1 MPLKIEL
8 KPGERII
15 LGDCI
20 VTNDNRRTRLTIDGA
35 VPILRDKDI
44 MTARRANSPA
54 KRIYL
59 AVQRMYTAKRQREE
73 FAIYLRLTREM
84 LGQMP
89 GTQPFIDGINNRIL
103 TGDLYKALKEAS
115 KLVAYEK
122 DSMTMNHAAKAY
134 AKVAKETAPPRELE
148 ATLLLKAA
156 AKLQAVHDSW
166 PQKTPEFKDALLYNR
181 KLWTVFLDS
190 VNRDDDRLPKPLRN
204 NLLQLG
210 MFVMNETFAAMTKPT
225 LNQLKAMIKVNRG
238 LAEGLRGRA

>member
-15 LGDCI
+15 LGDCV

-35 VPILRDKDI
+35 VAVLRDKDV

-59 AVQRMYTAKRQREE
+59 AIQRIYTAKRPRDE

-84 LGQMP
+84 LIAAP
-89 GTQPFIDGINNRIL
+89 GAQPFIDSINNRIL

-122 DSMTMNHAAKAY
+122 DSLTMNYAAKAY

-166 PQKTPEFKDALLYNR
+166 PQKPAEFNDALLYNR
-181 KLWTVFLDS
+181 KLWTVFIDS
-190 VNRDDDRLPKPLRN
+190 VNRDDDRLPEPLRG

-238 LAEGLRGRA
+238 IAAGLRGRA